1 MFLNTK
7 QNSCGTEKQQHP
19 QFFWLNLSYNS
30 CVSICHVSGMEGSH
44 GTGEMGQTSDEISP
58 VVPWSEF
65 YSGRKCGPKRKKSF
79 TLETKHHP
87 LSDAEGHNL
96 NFQPGNYD
104 LDRKQN
110 SLGISDP
117 SHWQTLRH
125 GAIPVEITPLPPPPP
140 SSRKRRAQGRQ
151 LLLRSLL
158 WSQKTHPPSR
168 CEQSPAATLAS

>member
-1 MFLNTK
+1 MFLGWKEVTVLGKWVK
-7 QNSCGTEKQQHP
+7 QVMKFPLWS
-19 QFFWLNLSYNS
+19 L
-30 CVSICHVSGMEGSH
+30 
-44 GTGEMGQTSDEISP
+44 GQNFTLAASVALKE
-58 VVPWSEF
+58 
-65 YSGRKCGPKRKKSF
+65 KKSF

-87 LSDAEGHNL
+87 LSDAEGQNL

-117 SHWQTLRH
+117 SHWQTLRR